1 MRRPA
6 KVSYSFEPSSSST
19 YACPGTSLVQRMVS
33 CVSFTS
39 VTHGPASMPC
49 DHAKKGSAMRMLRS
63 ANRFI
68 GYSFEFVNLR
78 KLLDFSKGCL
88 AGPSAFE
95 NYFSG
100 YPPEKPIFVGHRNA
114 HAQNPLQLQS
124 RHSDNLKHNMARILL
139 KIVCADDLKHLF
151 PGNPA

>member
-1 MRRPA
+1 
-6 KVSYSFEPSSSST
+6 
-19 YACPGTSLVQRMVS
+19 
-33 CVSFTS
+33 
-39 VTHGPASMPC
+39 
-49 DHAKKGSAMRMLRS
+49 MLKI

-68 GYSFEFVNLR
+68 GYSFEFVKLR

-124 RHSDNLKHNMARILL
+124 RHSDNLKRNMAQILL

-151 PGNPA
+151 REILLKFRQSKNNFTIYKKKKASVQCL